1 MGRIVEKSE
10 EKFGVREGTSVDGF
24 PTRNPLKF
32 DAGGLV
38 GGI

>member
-1 MGRIVEKSE
+1 
-10 EKFGVREGTSVDGF
+10 VREGTSVDGF

-38 GGI
+38 GGIWAIRYTKVGM